1 MRNPDRQTRF
11 SFKQFEM
18 SNCRSAMK
26 IGTDGVLLGAWAIGT
41 PISSQSDKELRIM
54 DVGSGTGLIALML
67 AQRFPKA
74 TIVGVECDRD
84 AAEEGADNFAGSPW
98 HENLQMVHA
107 DFNTIAQES
116 TPESFDAVVSNPPFF
131 TNGAHAP
138 DMQRLAARHEG
149 TLNLE
154 SLTAGAA
161 RLLHPG
167 GILSIVIPA
176 EQRQRAEFAAS
187 IHNLHT
193 LRICEVHTVASKPVR
208 RVLIDFIKAQYPAPV
223 ERSTLCISD
232 ANGNKTSD
240 YVRLVS
246 PFYIRL

>member
-1 MRNPDRQTRF
+1 MRNPDRLTRF

-41 PISSQSDKELRIM
+41 PISRQSDEELRIM

-67 AQRFPKA
+67 AQRFPEA

-116 TPESFDAVVSNPPFF
+116 TSESLDAVVSNPPFF

-149 TLNLE
+149 TLNHRR
-154 SLTAGAA
+154 SRTPAPPGWNPVHSDSCGTTPTCGIR
-161 RLLHPG
+161 RLDTP
-167 GILSIVIPA
+167 
-176 EQRQRAEFAAS
+176 AAS
-187 IHNLHT
+187 PPH
-193 LRICEVHTVASKPVR
+193 LRGAHCCIQTG
-208 RVLIDFIKAQYPAPV
+208 AQGAYRFHQGTTACP
-223 ERSTLCISD
+223 
-232 ANGNKTSD
+232 G
-240 YVRLVS
+240 
-246 PFYIRL
+246 

>member
-1 MRNPDRQTRF
+1 MRNPDRQTHFR
-11 SFKQFEM
+11 FKQFEM

-41 PISSQSDKELRIM
+41 PPAKKPDETLRIM
-54 DVGSGTGLIALML
+54 DVGAGTGLIALML

-74 TIVGVECDRD
+74 TIIGVECDTD
-84 AAEEGADNFAGSPW
+84 AAEEGTDNFAASPW
-98 HENLQMVHA
+98 RENLQMVLA
-107 DFNTIAQES
+107 DFNNIALQS

-138 DMQRLAARHEG
+138 DLQRLTARHEG
-149 TLNLE
+149 SLNLE

-161 RLLHPG
+161 RLLRSG

-187 IHNLHT
+187 MHRLHT
-193 LRICEVHTVASKPVR
+193 TRICDVHTVASKPAR
-208 RVLIDFIKAQYPAPV
+208 RVLIDFIKGQQPTTV
-223 ERSTLCISD
+223 ESTSLYIAD
-232 ANGNKTSD
+232 AKGNKTDD
-240 YVRLVS
+240 YLKIVS
-246 PFYIRL
+246 PFYIKP

>member
-41 PISSQSDKELRIM
+41 PISSQPDEELSIM

-107 DFNTIAQES
+107 DFNTIA
-116 TPESFDAVVSNPPFF
+116 
-131 TNGAHAP
+131 
-138 DMQRLAARHEG
+138 
-149 TLNLE
+149 LE
-154 SLTAGAA
+154 S
-161 RLLHPG
+161 
-167 GILSIVIPA
+167 
-176 EQRQRAEFAAS
+176 
-187 IHNLHT
+187 
-193 LRICEVHTVASKPVR
+193 
-208 RVLIDFIKAQYPAPV
+208 AP
-223 ERSTLCISD
+223 
-232 ANGNKTSD
+232 
-240 YVRLVS
+240 
-246 PFYIRL
+246 

>member
-1 MRNPDRQTRF
+1 
-11 SFKQFEM
+11 
-18 SNCRSAMK
+18 MK
-26 IGTDGVLLGAWAIGT
+26 IGTDGVLLGAWAK
-41 PISSQSDKELRIM
+41 PAPVSHQSDEQLRIM

-74 TIVGVECDRD
+74 LITGIECDMD
-84 AAEEGADNFAGSPW
+84 AAEEGADNFTNSPW
-98 HENLQMVHA
+98 RTNLQMVHA
-107 DFNTIAQES
+107 DFNTIALEA

-138 DMQRLAARHEG
+138 DIQRLTARHEG

-161 RLLHPG
+161 RLLRSG
-167 GILSIVIPA
+167 GILSIVIPT

-187 IHNLHT
+187 MHRLNAV
-193 LRICEVHTVASKPVR
+193 RICEVHTVASKPAR
-208 RVLIDFIKAQYPAPV
+208 RVLIDFVKDQQPAIV
-223 ERSTLCISD
+223 ERTTLCISD
-232 ANGNKTSD
+232 ADGNKTAD